1 MHGVVV
7 LNGQDQVTYHNAA
20 AERLLSRHAGLLM
33 DGARLR
39 TWYPRDAAELWAA
52 VAGLRQGKARQQAVG
67 LNHPDRPHPLIV
79 LATLRED
86 APESLS
92 GVYGE
97 GEIVLYVSDP
107 GHPFAACEEDLA
119 ALFHFTRAESGVAS
133 ALVNGLSVEQIAERH
148 QVSRE
153 TVRSQLKSIFGK
165 LGVSKQQDVVRLL
178 LNSGLNRRL

>member
-1 MHGVVV
+1 M
-7 LNGQDQVTYHNAA
+7 
-20 AERLLSRHAGLLM
+20 
-33 DGARLR
+33 
-39 TWYPRDAAELWAA
+39 
-52 VAGLRQGKARQQAVG
+52 
-67 LNHPDRPHPLIV
+67 
-79 LATLRED
+79 TLRED

-107 GHPFAACEEDLA
+107 GHPFDACEEDLA